1 MPSCYERG
9 IFAELFYW
17 RGFLRITRK
26 REWLRAPL
34 TFVTMDV
41 KNKPEKNQPKFD
53 NLAKPETVTGP
64 RITGC
69 TNNSPSGFNA
79 RKVVSSS
86 CWGLGPMHVVDFGK
100 KISTVS
106 NRINLLS
113 FEWDVSPSFS
123 SCRLS
128 HAFRWDTYTV
138 QSLVKYISENNTTR
152 PSEWYLGPRD
162 RPKGARL
169 ANVWKGHLLSR
180 SVYILSCFVIIWTWH
195 EVQLAASREQMTI
208 QILGLSIPT
217 KSSNECQLKPW
228 ATTVTFNII

>member
-17 RGFLRITRK
+17 PGFLRITRK

-41 KNKPEKNQPKFD
+41 KNKPEKNQAKFD

-162 RPKGARL
+162 RPKGGKRL
-169 ANVWKGHLLSR
+169 KRPLAFQVCVHLILLCDNMNLTWGATSCKSGANDNSNSGSIYTDKKFKWMPVETMGYYSH
-180 SVYILSCFVIIWTWH
+180 
-195 EVQLAASREQMTI
+195 I
-208 QILGLSIPT
+208 QY
-217 KSSNECQLKPW
+217 
-228 ATTVTFNII
+228 NII